1 MTGTTHDTRSGE
13 VWVLGAAGRIG
24 SAVTTRLVDRGMRP
38 VLVGRES
45 DRLGK
50 TAADRGLRAVIADGI
65 DSIATEITRQRP
77 AVVFNAIGNYAD
89 TATTLAR
96 ACMPGGHYLDLA
108 ADLTAVPR
116 LLELHE
122 EAAAQ
127 GSTLVTSSGFGVLA
141 TEAVV
146 VKLCENRPTPA
157 AVRVDALSSVATEEG
172 VMGAGLAASIIDA
185 MTTGGRRYKDGRMI
199 TARLGADPQHL
210 TLPDGQK
217 VKSAGAPTAELLAAQ
232 RASNAPSVTVT
243 TALAPTSPVVRAILP
258 LAVRLM
264 SIPALQRFA
273 VRQMAGAKLK
283 AAPRPRQHS
292 WGHAAIT
299 WPDGTRREGWLRA
312 DDGMDYTAAVATE
325 VVIQLTKGEGKPGAY
340 TPAAALGPDIA
351 IAAGGT
357 FLLD

>member
-1 MTGTTHDTRSGE
+1 MPDTTHPIRSGE
-13 VWVLGAAGRIG
+13 VWILGAGGRIG
-24 SAVTTRLVDRGMRP
+24 SAVTTRLVDRGRRP

-45 DRLGK
+45 DRLRE
-50 TAADRGLRAVIADGI
+50 TAAGLGLRAVIADGV
-65 DSIATEITRQRP
+65 DAIAAEINRQRP

-89 TATTLAR
+89 AATALAR

-122 EAAAQ
+122 EAATH
-127 GSTLVTSSGFGVLA
+127 GSTLVTGSGFGVLA
-141 TEAVV
+141 TEAIV

-172 VMGAGLAASIIDA
+172 VMGAGFAASIIDS
-185 MTTGGRRYKDGRMI
+185 MTTGGRRYTDGRMV
-199 TARLGADPQHL
+199 TARLGADPRHL

-217 VKSAGAPTAELLAAQ
+217 VKSAGAPTAELLAAH

-243 TALAPTSPVVRAILP
+243 TALAPTQPVVRAVLP
-258 LAVRLM
+258 LAARLM
-264 SIPALQRFA
+264 AVPALRHFA
-273 VRQMAGAKLK
+273 VRRMAGTKLK

-292 WGHAAIT
+292 WGHAVIT

-312 DDGMDYTAAVATE
+312 GDGMDYTAAVAAE
-325 VVIQLTKGEGKPGAY
+325 VATRLAKGEGKPGAY
-340 TPAAALGPDIA
+340 TPAAALGPGIA
-351 IAAGGT
+351 VIAGGT

>member
-1 MTGTTHDTRSGE
+1 MPDTMPHTRSGE
-13 VWVLGAAGRIG
+13 IWILGAAGRIG
-24 SAVTTRLVDRGMRP
+24 SAVTTRLVDRGLRP

-45 DRLGK
+45 DRLRK
-50 TAADRGLRAVIADGI
+50 TAEDLGLRAVIADGI
-65 DSIATEITRQRP
+65 DAIAAEVTLQRP
-77 AVVFNAIGNYAD
+77 AVVFNAIGKYAE

-108 ADLTAVPR
+108 ADMTAVPR

-146 VKLCENRPTPA
+146 VKLCENRPAPA
-157 AVRVDALSSVATEEG
+157 TVRVDALSSVATEEG
-172 VMGAGLAASIIDA
+172 VMGSGFATSIVDS
-185 MTTGGRRYKDGRMI
+185 MTTGGRRYKNGRMV

-217 VKSAGAPTAELLAAQ
+217 VKSAGAPTAELLAAH

-258 LAVRLM
+258 LAAKLM
-264 SIPALQRFA
+264 SFPALQRFA
-273 VRQMAGAKLK
+273 VRQLAGAKLK
-283 AAPRPRQHS
+283 AAPRPRLHS
-292 WGHAAIT
+292 WGHAVIT
-299 WPDGTRREGWLRA
+299 WPDGTRREGWLRT

-325 VVIQLTKGEGKPGAY
+325 VAVQLAKGEGKPGAY

-357 FLLD
+357 FLLG

>member
-1 MTGTTHDTRSGE
+1 MPDITHHTRSDE
-13 VWVLGAAGRIG
+13 VWILGASGRIG
-24 SAVTTRLVDRGMRP
+24 SDVTTRLLARGLRP
-38 VLVGRES
+38 VPVGRDS
-45 DRLGK
+45 DRLRK
-50 TAADRGLRAVIADGI
+50 TAADLGLRTVIADGT
-65 DSIATEITRQRP
+65 DAIAVEITRQRP

-108 ADLTAVPR
+108 PDLTAVPR
-116 LLELHE
+116 LLDLHE
-122 EAAAQ
+122 EATAH
-127 GSTLVTSSGFGVLA
+127 GSTMVTASGFGCLA

-157 AVRVDALSSVATEEG
+157 TVRIDALSSVATEEG
-172 VMGAGLAASIIDA
+172 VMGAGFAASIVDS
-185 MTTGGRRYKDGRMI
+185 MTTGGRRYENGRMV

-217 VKSAGAPTAELLAAQ
+217 VKSAGAPTAELLAAH
-232 RASNAPSVTVT
+232 RASNAPSITFT
-243 TALAPTSPVVRAILP
+243 TALAPTSPVVRAVLP
-258 LAVRLM
+258 LAARLM
-264 SIPALQRFA
+264 AIPALRRFA
-273 VRQMAGAKLK
+273 VRRLAGVKLK
-283 AAPRPRQHS
+283 ASPRPRRHS
-292 WGHAAIT
+292 WGHAVII

-325 VVIQLTKGEGKPGAY
+325 VATRLAKGEGRPGAF